1 MRLSTII
8 LPIYS
13 WRDGR
18 AVWRRAEQ
26 LGFHGAYTYDHLSW
40 RTFRDGPWFGTMPTL
55 TAAATATETIRLG
68 TMVTNPNFRHPLTL
82 AKDLM
87 TLDDISGGR
96 ITLGIG
102 AGGSGF
108 DATVLGNAQWSPRER
123 ADRFGEFL
131 PLLSTLLQQDVTT
144 YSRQPLHRRR
154 GAKHPWLRPEAA
166 HSVLRCGDGSS
177 RASSRDTVRAR
188 LGHRPRRDEHRRH
201 FSRRRPAHRQGSTGE
216 THRGVR
222 RRGPRCGRTRQGP
235 RPRLIAR
242 VPADFRRR
250 LRRLGRSAHGVGPYR
265 IGTALARAG
274 FRIRQRCSGF
284 REDRDRGV
292 APVAQVAV
300 IWILTGPADN
310 HRRALCPP

>member
-108 DATVLGNAQWSPRER
+108 DATVLGNAQWSPGER

-144 YSRQPLHRRR
+144 SHGSHYTVVEARNIPGCVQKPRIPFYVAATGPR
-154 GAKHPWLRPEAA
+154 GLRLATQYGQGWATDLDATSIGDISVDDGLRIVKARLEKLTAA
-166 HSVLRCGDGSS
+166 CDAAGRDVTGLDKVLVHGSS
-177 RASSRDTVRAR
+177 PKYPLTSVDAFVDWAGRHTELGLTELVLHWPVPDSVYASDAAVF
-188 LGHRPRRDEHRRH
+188 E
-201 FSRRRPAHRQGSTGE
+201 E
-216 THRGVR
+216 
-222 RRGPRCGRTRQGP
+222 
-235 RPRLIAR
+235 IATEGL
-242 VPADFRRR
+242 PQ
-250 LRRLGRSAHGVGPYR
+250 LRK
-265 IGTALARAG
+265 
-274 FRIRQRCSGF
+274 
-284 REDRDRGV
+284 
-292 APVAQVAV
+292 
-300 IWILTGPADN
+300 
-310 HRRALCPP
+310 

>member
-144 YSRQPLHRRR
+144 SHGSHYTVVEARNIPGCVQKPRIPFYVAATGPR
-154 GAKHPWLRPEAA
+154 GLRLATQYGQGWATDLDATSIGDISVDDGLRIVKARLEKLTAA
-166 HSVLRCGDGSS
+166 CESAGRDVAELDKVLVHGSS
-177 RASSRDTVRAR
+177 PKYPLTSVDAFVDWAGRHTELGLTELVLHWPVPDSVYASDAAVF
-188 LGHRPRRDEHRRH
+188 EK
-201 FSRRRPAHRQGSTGE
+201 
-216 THRGVR
+216 
-222 RRGPRCGRTRQGP
+222 
-235 RPRLIAR
+235 IATEGL
-242 VPADFRRR
+242 PQ
-250 LRRLGRSAHGVGPYR
+250 LRK
-265 IGTALARAG
+265 
-274 FRIRQRCSGF
+274 
-284 REDRDRGV
+284 
-292 APVAQVAV
+292 
-300 IWILTGPADN
+300 
-310 HRRALCPP
+310 

>member
-40 RTFRDGPWFGTMPTL
+40 RTFRDRTWFGTMPTL

-108 DATVLGNAQWSPRER
+108 DATVLGDAQWSPRER
-123 ADRFGEFL
+123 ADRFSEFL

-144 YSRQPLHRRR
+144 YYGSHYTVVEARNIPGCVQKPRIPFYVAATGPR
-154 GAKHPWLRPEAA
+154 GLRLATQYGQGWVTDLDATSIGDISVDDGLRIVKARLEKLTAACDAAERDVAELDKVLVYGSSPKHPLTSVDAFVDWAGRHKELGLTELVCHWPVPDSVYASDATVFEKIATEGLPQLRE
-166 HSVLRCGDGSS
+166 
-177 RASSRDTVRAR
+177 
-188 LGHRPRRDEHRRH
+188 
-201 FSRRRPAHRQGSTGE
+201 
-216 THRGVR
+216 
-222 RRGPRCGRTRQGP
+222 
-235 RPRLIAR
+235 
-242 VPADFRRR
+242 
-250 LRRLGRSAHGVGPYR
+250 
-265 IGTALARAG
+265 
-274 FRIRQRCSGF
+274 
-284 REDRDRGV
+284 
-292 APVAQVAV
+292 
-300 IWILTGPADN
+300 
-310 HRRALCPP
+310 

>member
-26 LGFHGAYTYDHLSW
+26 LGFHAAYTYDHLSW

-144 YSRQPLHRRR
+144 SHGSYYTVLEARNIPGCVPMPLTL
-154 GAKHPWLRPEAA
+154 ASLQFSA
-166 HSVLRCGDGSS
+166 VCG
-177 RASSRDTVRAR
+177 
-188 LGHRPRRDEHRRH
+188 
-201 FSRRRPAHRQGSTGE
+201 
-216 THRGVR
+216 
-222 RRGPRCGRTRQGP
+222 
-235 RPRLIAR
+235 
-242 VPADFRRR
+242 
-250 LRRLGRSAHGVGPYR
+250 
-265 IGTALARAG
+265 
-274 FRIRQRCSGF
+274 
-284 REDRDRGV
+284 
-292 APVAQVAV
+292 
-300 IWILTGPADN
+300 
-310 HRRALCPP
+310 

>member
-144 YSRQPLHRRR
+144 SHGSHYTVVEARNIPGCVQKPRIPFYVAATGPR
-154 GAKHPWLRPEAA
+154 GLRLATQYGQGWATDLDATSIGDISVDDGLRIVKARLEKLTAA
-166 HSVLRCGDGSS
+166 CDAAGRDVTGLDKVLVHGSS
-177 RASSRDTVRAR
+177 
-188 LGHRPRRDEHRRH
+188 P
-201 FSRRRPAHRQGSTGE
+201 ST
-216 THRGVR
+216 R
-222 RRGPRCGRTRQGP
+222 
-235 RPRLIAR
+235 
-242 VPADFRRR
+242 
-250 LRRLGRSAHGVGPYR
+250 
-265 IGTALARAG
+265 
-274 FRIRQRCSGF
+274 
-284 REDRDRGV
+284 
-292 APVAQVAV
+292 
-300 IWILTGPADN
+300 
-310 HRRALCPP
+310 

>member
-108 DATVLGNAQWSPRER
+108 DATVLGNARWSPRER

-144 YSRQPLHRRR
+144 SHGSHYTVVEARNIPGCVQKPRIPFYVAATGPR
-154 GAKHPWLRPEAA
+154 GLRLATQYGQGWATDLDATSIGDISVDDGLRIVKARLEKLTAA
-166 HSVLRCGDGSS
+166 CDAAGRDVTGLDKVLVHGSS
-177 RASSRDTVRAR
+177 PKYPLTSVDAFVDWAGRHTE
-188 LGHRPRRDEHRRH
+188 LGLTELVLHWPVPDSVYAGDAAVFEK
-201 FSRRRPAHRQGSTGE
+201 
-216 THRGVR
+216 
-222 RRGPRCGRTRQGP
+222 
-235 RPRLIAR
+235 IATEGL
-242 VPADFRRR
+242 PQ
-250 LRRLGRSAHGVGPYR
+250 LPK
-265 IGTALARAG
+265 
-274 FRIRQRCSGF
+274 
-284 REDRDRGV
+284 
-292 APVAQVAV
+292 
-300 IWILTGPADN
+300 
-310 HRRALCPP
+310 

>member
-18 AVWRRAEQ
+18 AVWQRAEQ

-55 TAAATATETIRLG
+55 AAAADATETIRLG
-68 TMVTNPNFRHPLTL
+68 TMVTNPNIRHPLTL
-82 AKDLM
+82 AKDLI

-144 YSRQPLHRRR
+144 SHGSHYTVVDARNIPGCVQKPRIPFYVAATGPR
-154 GAKHPWLRPEAA
+154 GLRLAA
-166 HSVLRCGDGSS
+166 QYGQGWATDLDATSIGDISVDDGLRVIKARLDKLTAACDAAGRDATELDKVLVHGSS
-177 RASSRDTVRAR
+177 PKFPLTSVDAFVDWAGRHTELGLTELVLHWPVPDSVYASDAAVF
-188 LGHRPRRDEHRRH
+188 EK
-201 FSRRRPAHRQGSTGE
+201 
-216 THRGVR
+216 
-222 RRGPRCGRTRQGP
+222 
-235 RPRLIAR
+235 IATEGL
-242 VPADFRRR
+242 PQ
-250 LRRLGRSAHGVGPYR
+250 LR
-265 IGTALARAG
+265 
-274 FRIRQRCSGF
+274 
-284 REDRDRGV
+284 
-292 APVAQVAV
+292 
-300 IWILTGPADN
+300 
-310 HRRALCPP
+310 

>member
-55 TAAATATETIRLG
+55 AAAADATETIRLG

-82 AKDLM
+82 AKDLI

-144 YSRQPLHRRR
+144 SHGSHYTVVDARNIPGCVQKPRIPFYVAATGPR
-154 GAKHPWLRPEAA
+154 GLRLAA
-166 HSVLRCGDGSS
+166 QYGQGWATDLDATSIGDISVDDGLRVIKARLDKLTAACDAAGRDATELDKVLVHGSS
-177 RASSRDTVRAR
+177 PKFPLTSVDAFVDWAGRHTELGLTELVLHWPVPDSVYASDAAVF
-188 LGHRPRRDEHRRH
+188 EK
-201 FSRRRPAHRQGSTGE
+201 
-216 THRGVR
+216 
-222 RRGPRCGRTRQGP
+222 
-235 RPRLIAR
+235 IATEGL
-242 VPADFRRR
+242 PQ
-250 LRRLGRSAHGVGPYR
+250 LR
-265 IGTALARAG
+265 
-274 FRIRQRCSGF
+274 
-284 REDRDRGV
+284 
-292 APVAQVAV
+292 
-300 IWILTGPADN
+300 
-310 HRRALCPP
+310 

>member
-102 AGGSGF
+102 AGG
-108 DATVLGNAQWSPRER
+108 
-123 ADRFGEFL
+123 ADSMPPYWGTR
-131 PLLSTLLQQDVTT
+131 S
-144 YSRQPLHRRR
+144 
-154 GAKHPWLRPEAA
+154 
-166 HSVLRCGDGSS
+166 
-177 RASSRDTVRAR
+177 
-188 LGHRPRRDEHRRH
+188 GHR
-201 FSRRRPAHRQGSTGE
+201 AKG
-216 THRGVR
+216 
-222 RRGPRCGRTRQGP
+222 
-235 RPRLIAR
+235 L
-242 VPADFRRR
+242 
-250 LRRLGRSAHGVGPYR
+250 
-265 IGTALARAG
+265 TALASSSH
-274 FRIRQRCSGF
+274 C
-284 REDRDRGV
+284 
-292 APVAQVAV
+292 
-300 IWILTGPADN
+300 
-310 HRRALCPP
+310 

>member
-18 AVWRRAEQ
+18 TVWRRAEQ

-40 RTFRDGPWFGTMPTL
+40 RMFRDRTWFGTVPTL
-55 TAAATATETIRLG
+55 TAAATVTETIRLG

-108 DATVLGNAQWSPRER
+108 DATVLGHAQWSPRER

-144 YSRQPLHRRR
+144 YYGSHYTVVEARNIPGCVQKPRIPFYVAATGPR
-154 GAKHPWLRPEAA
+154 GLRLATQYGQGWATDLDAA
-166 HSVLRCGDGSS
+166 SIGDISVDDGLRIVKARLEKLTAACDAAGRDVAELDKVLVHGSS
-177 RASSRDTVRAR
+177 PRYPLTSVDAFVDWAGRHNELGLTELVLHWPVPDSVYASDAAVF
-188 LGHRPRRDEHRRH
+188 EK
-201 FSRRRPAHRQGSTGE
+201 
-216 THRGVR
+216 
-222 RRGPRCGRTRQGP
+222 
-235 RPRLIAR
+235 IATEGL
-242 VPADFRRR
+242 PQ
-250 LRRLGRSAHGVGPYR
+250 L
-265 IGTALARAG
+265 
-274 FRIRQRCSGF
+274 Q
-284 REDRDRGV
+284 
-292 APVAQVAV
+292 Q
-300 IWILTGPADN
+300 
-310 HRRALCPP
+310 

>member
-13 WRDGR
+13 WCDGR

-144 YSRQPLHRRR
+144 YHGSHYTVVEARNIPGCVQKPRIPFYVAATGPR
-154 GAKHPWLRPEAA
+154 GLRLATQYGQGWVTDLDATSIGDISVDDGLRIVKARLEKLTAA
-166 HSVLRCGDGSS
+166 CDAAGRDVTELDKVLVHGSS
-177 RASSRDTVRAR
+177 PKYPLTSVDAFVDWAGRHTELGLTELVLHWPVPDSVYASDAAVF
-188 LGHRPRRDEHRRH
+188 EK
-201 FSRRRPAHRQGSTGE
+201 
-216 THRGVR
+216 
-222 RRGPRCGRTRQGP
+222 
-235 RPRLIAR
+235 IATEGL
-242 VPADFRRR
+242 PQ
-250 LRRLGRSAHGVGPYR
+250 LRK
-265 IGTALARAG
+265 
-274 FRIRQRCSGF
+274 
-284 REDRDRGV
+284 
-292 APVAQVAV
+292 
-300 IWILTGPADN
+300 
-310 HRRALCPP
+310 

>member
-26 LGFHGAYTYDHLSW
+26 LGFHAAYTYDHLSW

-108 DATVLGNAQWSPRER
+108 DATVLGER
-123 ADRFGEFL
+123 AV
-131 PLLSTLLQQDVTT
+131 VT
-144 YSRQPLHRRR
+144 
-154 GAKHPWLRPEAA
+154 
-166 HSVLRCGDGSS
+166 
-177 RASSRDTVRAR
+177 AR
-188 LGHRPRRDEHRRH
+188 KG
-201 FSRRRPAHRQGSTGE
+201 
-216 THRGVR
+216 
-222 RRGPRCGRTRQGP
+222 
-235 RPRLIAR
+235 
-242 VPADFRRR
+242 
-250 LRRLGRSAHGVGPYR
+250 
-265 IGTALARAG
+265 
-274 FRIRQRCSGF
+274 
-284 REDRDRGV
+284 
-292 APVAQVAV
+292 
-300 IWILTGPADN
+300 
-310 HRRALCPP
+310 

>member
-144 YSRQPLHRRR
+144 STAATTPSSRRETSLVASRSRAFRSTLRRR
-154 GAKHPWLRPEAA
+154 
-166 HSVLRCGDGSS
+166 VLAGFVS
-177 RASSRDTVRAR
+177 RRSTGKAGPPTSTRRASATFQSTTACASSRLDWRNS
-188 LGHRPRRDEHRRH
+188 PRRATPQAEM
-201 FSRRRPAHRQGSTGE
+201 
-216 THRGVR
+216 
-222 RRGPRCGRTRQGP
+222 
-235 RPRLIAR
+235 
-242 VPADFRRR
+242 
-250 LRRLGRSAHGVGPYR
+250 
-265 IGTALARAG
+265 
-274 FRIRQRCSGF
+274 
-284 REDRDRGV
+284 
-292 APVAQVAV
+292 
-300 IWILTGPADN
+300 
-310 HRRALCPP
+310 

>member
-55 TAAATATETIRLG
+55 TAAATATQTIRLG

-108 DATVLGNAQWSPRER
+108 DATVLGNAQLSPRER

-131 PLLSTLLQQDVTT
+131 PLLSMLLQQDVTT
-144 YSRQPLHRRR
+144 SHGSHYTVVDRSCSNRSTYRVRTGDPVRRAR
-154 GAKHPWLRPEAA
+154 PHVSQCRAGAPWLP
-166 HSVLRCGDGSS
+166 SVYCHDE
-177 RASSRDTVRAR
+177 R
-188 LGHRPRRDEHRRH
+188 LGV
-201 FSRRRPAHRQGSTGE
+201 S
-216 THRGVR
+216 
-222 RRGPRCGRTRQGP
+222 
-235 RPRLIAR
+235 
-242 VPADFRRR
+242 
-250 LRRLGRSAHGVGPYR
+250 
-265 IGTALARAG
+265 
-274 FRIRQRCSGF
+274 RIRTDGVFERCAS
-284 REDRDRGV
+284 
-292 APVAQVAV
+292 
-300 IWILTGPADN
+300 DN
-310 HRRALCPP
+310 AGNAWE

>member
-55 TAAATATETIRLG
+55 AAAADATETIRLG
-68 TMVTNPNFRHPLTL
+68 TMVTNPNIRHPLTL
-82 AKDLM
+82 AKDLI

-144 YSRQPLHRRR
+144 SHGSHYTVVDARNIPGCVQKPRIPFYVAATGPR
-154 GAKHPWLRPEAA
+154 GLRLAA
-166 HSVLRCGDGSS
+166 QYGQGWATDLDATSIGDISVDDGLRVIKARLDKLTAACDAAGRDATELDKVLVHGSS
-177 RASSRDTVRAR
+177 PKFPLTSVDAFVDWAGRHTELGLTELVLHWPVPDSVYASDAAVF
-188 LGHRPRRDEHRRH
+188 EK
-201 FSRRRPAHRQGSTGE
+201 
-216 THRGVR
+216 
-222 RRGPRCGRTRQGP
+222 
-235 RPRLIAR
+235 IATEGL
-242 VPADFRRR
+242 PQ
-250 LRRLGRSAHGVGPYR
+250 LR
-265 IGTALARAG
+265 
-274 FRIRQRCSGF
+274 
-284 REDRDRGV
+284 
-292 APVAQVAV
+292 
-300 IWILTGPADN
+300 
-310 HRRALCPP
+310 